1 MDVSHLHKIIDID
14 NLTNWLAIETDAGKQ
29 AFKDKTSRW
38 EYEYTN
44 LEKQTQ
50 QVGFLK
56 NIISK
61 DTEDIQTINNS
72 FKELKTIES
81 DLKKIL
87 EPSSNLEKESCS
99 ELIFLHNILQPLNF
113 VPFILTIWSFVRI
126 YLLPGLSILMPVIMF
141 ILPYFIIKFVFH
153 MSMPLDN
160 YLGMLVGL
168 LAGDLKTDMEK
179 GVMPTIGLSDLISK
193 FFIMVKNSPIQA
205 LMKVGGIG
213 ATLVQTFAQPYMTF
227 RHLSSINS
235 IISTNTGTLLKF
247 KNIYETIYTTA
258 KNLDIELPK
267 SPLPDVTTERQLMA
281 HALLNTNHFQIALKN
296 LGRFESLWRIASHP
310 EINIVH
316 WHNSSDLSGN
326 NMFHL
331 YDTFDINV
339 TKDTRKTFSI
349 QFDKNGYHALL
360 TGPNR
365 GGKSTAL
372 RAFVSC
378 SLLAHTYGCIIGR
391 HAMLTPF
398 QYIFASL
405 KADDIPGLK
414 SHFERE
420 VDFTAQT
427 LQLNGPTLVFID
439 ELFHTT
445 NPPDALLSC
454 KVYCNKLWKRNDIVS
469 VISTH
474 LFELVETSDETKV
487 KKICCPAEIKDNKII
502 YKYGIEKGICKISS
516 VSEIL
521 YKYGYDCA

>member
-179 GVMPTIGLSDLISK
+179 GVMPTIGLSDLI
-193 FFIMVKNSPIQA
+193 NHQ
-205 LMKVGGIG
+205 
-213 ATLVQTFAQPYMTF
+213 
-227 RHLSSINS
+227 
-235 IISTNTGTLLKF
+235 LL
-247 KNIYETIYTTA
+247 IH
-258 KNLDIELPK
+258 
-267 SPLPDVTTERQLMA
+267 S
-281 HALLNTNHFQIALKN
+281 
-296 LGRFESLWRIASHP
+296 
-310 EINIVH
+310 
-316 WHNSSDLSGN
+316 
-326 NMFHL
+326 
-331 YDTFDINV
+331 
-339 TKDTRKTFSI
+339 
-349 QFDKNGYHALL
+349 
-360 TGPNR
+360 
-365 GGKSTAL
+365 
-372 RAFVSC
+372 
-378 SLLAHTYGCIIGR
+378 
-391 HAMLTPF
+391 
-398 QYIFASL
+398 
-405 KADDIPGLK
+405 
-414 SHFERE
+414 
-420 VDFTAQT
+420 
-427 LQLNGPTLVFID
+427 
-439 ELFHTT
+439 
-445 NPPDALLSC
+445 
-454 KVYCNKLWKRNDIVS
+454 
-469 VISTH
+469 
-474 LFELVETSDETKV
+474 
-487 KKICCPAEIKDNKII
+487 
-502 YKYGIEKGICKISS
+502 
-516 VSEIL
+516 
-521 YKYGYDCA
+521 